1 MYQKCNNINH
11 TVSSF
16 NDRVLLRYGSFTFT
30 TPPPQGYPAEK
41 RYQIE
46 PPKLVAACH
55 AMGSG
60 KSDILTLGDPVNA
73 DIEEAADR
81 YSI

>member
-30 TPPPQGYPAEK
+30 APPPQGQPAEE

-46 PPKLVAACH
+46 PPELVAACH
-55 AMGSG
+55 AMRSG
-60 KSDILTLGDPVNA
+60 KGDILTLGDPVDA
-73 DIEEAADR
+73 DIEEAADH